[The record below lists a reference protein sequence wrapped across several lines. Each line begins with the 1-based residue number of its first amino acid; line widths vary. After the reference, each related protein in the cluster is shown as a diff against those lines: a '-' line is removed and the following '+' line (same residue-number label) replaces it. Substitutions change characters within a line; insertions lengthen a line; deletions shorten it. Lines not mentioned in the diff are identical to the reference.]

1 MKFHNKITEK
11 KQTQNAWYRCAI
23 TTAVISAAFVVVVSV
38 FFILNYIQIRNEDIT
53 LEEDLV
59 AQKAQVQERPDD
71 QQLLSQIRERDLR
84 YRQQWF
90 QRQYRSRMGSYL
102 LIGGIAFFLICLKWA
117 DTQKKKPPHP
127 GQFTGKSYEH
137 IQQATFARWSVAAVI
152 LIFGSTALLF
162 ATKPAIDLAELEST
176 DTPWPSMEQVNKNWP
191 YFRGPNGNG
200 ISAYTNIPTKW
211 NGGTGEGIL
220 WKTKVP
226 LPGNNSPVVWNERV
240 FLSGADPNENKV
252 FCFDAASGEL
262 LWTGNVAHTSGEQL
276 ENIMEDTGYAAPTM
290 ATNGRRVYA
299 IFVTGD
305 VGCFDFNGRKVWEK
319 SLGIPE
325 SSYGY
330 ASSLVMYQ
338 NLLLIQFDQG
348 TAEDGLSSMIALD
361 GSSGRVVWQ
370 TKRPVS
376 NAWTSPIVVKV
387 GDQYQL
393 ITASDPF
400 VIGYDPA
407 NGEELWRVNCLGADE
422 APSPIY
428 AGGLVFVIEPYSKL
442 VAIKPDGRGDVTET
456 HIAWKIEE
464 GGPDI
469 CSPASNGELIFM
481 LSSEGWLSSYKL
493 SDQKKVWEKD
503 LKGFFT
509 ASPSLVGNKLYLL
522 SQKGVMHIA
531 ESGSEYKE
539 LTVNG
544 LGEKC
549 NASPAFVDGRIYIR
563 GVENLYCIGN
573 K

>member
-1 MKFHNKITEK
+1 MESNKITDK
-11 KQTQNAWYRCAI
+11 QQTQNAWYQCAV
-23 TTAVISAAFVVVVSV
+23 TTAVISAAFVFVVLVL
-38 FFILNYIQIRNEDIT
+38 FIWNYIQIRLGDIT
-53 LEEDLV
+53 LEEDLS
-59 AQKAQVQERPDD
+59 ALKAQVQERPDD
-71 QQLLSQIRERDLR
+71 QQLLSRIRERDLQ
-84 YRQQWF
+84 YRQEWF
-90 QRQYRSRMGSYL
+90 QRQDRARKGSYM

-117 DTQKKKPPHP
+117 DTQKNKLPHP
-127 GQFTGKSYEH
+127 GRSTGKSSEH
-137 IQQATFARWSVAAVI
+137 IRQATFARWSATAAA
-152 LIFGSTALLF
+152 LIFGSAALLF
-162 ATKPAIDLAELEST
+162 ATKPTIDLTVPES
-176 DTPWPSMEQVNKNWP
+176 DETPFPSMEQVNKNWP
-191 YFRGPNGNG
+191 YFRGPNGDG
-200 ISAYTNIPTKW
+200 ISAYTNIPVKW
-211 NGGTGEGIL
+211 NAATGEGIR

-226 LPGNNSPVVWNERV
+226 LPGNNSPVVWDDRV
-240 FLSGADPNENKV
+240 FLSGADPNQNQV
-252 FCFDAASGEL
+252 YCFDTESGEL
-262 LWTGNVAHTSGEQL
+262 LWTGNVVHTSGEQL
-276 ENIMEDTGYAAPTM
+276 ENIMEDTGYAAPTT
-290 ATNGRRVYA
+290 ATDGRRVYA

-305 VGCFDFNGRKVWEK
+305 VGCFDFDGRKVWEK
-319 SLGIPE
+319 SLGIPQ

-348 TAEDGLSSMIALD
+348 YADDGLSSMIALD
-361 GSSGRVVWQ
+361 GLSGRVIWQ

-376 NAWTSPIVVKV
+376 NSWTSPIVVKV
-387 GDQYQL
+387 GEQYQL
-393 ITASDPF
+393 ITAGDPF
-400 VIGYDPA
+400 VIGYNPA
-407 NGEELWRVNCLGADE
+407 TGEELWRVNCLSADS

-428 AGGLVFVIEPYSKL
+428 AGGFVFVIEPYSKL
-442 VAIKPDGRGDVTET
+442 VAIRPDGRGDVTET

-522 SQKGVMHIA
+522 SQKGAMHIA
-531 ESGSEYKE
+531 EPDSEYKE
-539 LTVNG
+539 LAVNE